1 MNQQNSSDRRG
12 FMSHFMVEIELPAVL
27 SDEFINT
34 IPYQREH
41 INQLMT
47 RKVVASYS
55 LDIHRSKV
63 WVTVIG
69 NDETFANDII
79 SGFPLARFMSW
90 TIYELA
96 FYNSV
101 ALTFPD
107 ISVN

>member
-1 MNQQNSSDRRG
+1 
-12 FMSHFMVEIELPAVL
+12 MSHFMVEIDLPEIIT
-27 SDEFINT
+27 DEFINT
-34 IPYQREH
+34 IPFQRDH

-47 RKVVASYS
+47 KKIVASYS

-69 NDETFANDII
+69 NSEQFTHDVI
-79 SGFPLARFMSW
+79 SRFPLARFMSW
-90 TIYELA
+90 TIFELA